1 MKSNV
6 CKIENGTKDL
16 SAILRESEKVAAYNE
31 LTHKQTLQLRLIC
44 EEIDGMLPN
53 IIDDF
58 NGEFWIDFEDGVCK
72 VNVSIRFDE
81 FTAEKKDGLV
91 AIAKNKKNAATVGIV
106 GKIRS
111 ALENVFLENDSFG
124 GGDMSLESRYFV
136 TQYYDSMDHYSGMD
150 YACLWSLEQY
160 RSSVK
165 KEEKTAAWDEL
176 EKSVIASV
184 ADDVIV
190 GVKGKHADIIV
201 VKKFV

>member
-16 SAILRESEKVAAYNE
+16 AAILKESEKVAVYNE
-31 LTHKQTLQLRLIC
+31 LTHKQGLQLRLIC

-58 NGEFWIDFEDGVCK
+58 NGELWIEFEEGVCK
-72 VNVSIRFDE
+72 VHLSLRFNE
-81 FTAEKKDGLV
+81 FSAEKKAELV
-91 AIAKNKKNAATVGIV
+91 SIAKNKKNAAAVGIV

-111 ALENVFLENDSFG
+111 AIENAFLNEDVLEGFSIVANS
-124 GGDMSLESRYFV
+124 
-136 TQYYDSMDHYSGMD
+136 YYYATEHHDCRD
-150 YACLWSLEQY
+150 YAAAWSLEQY
-160 RSSVK
+160 RTNVK
-165 KEEKTAAWDEL
+165 KDETPEWDEL

-190 GVKGKHADIIV
+190 GVKGKQADIIV
-201 VKKFV
+201 VKKFA